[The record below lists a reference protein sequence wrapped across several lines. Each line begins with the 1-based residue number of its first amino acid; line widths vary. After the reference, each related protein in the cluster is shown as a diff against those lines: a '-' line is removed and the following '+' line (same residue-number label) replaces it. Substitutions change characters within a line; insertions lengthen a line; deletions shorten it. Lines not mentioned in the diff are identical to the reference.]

1 MDHWR
6 NHFVN
11 QALPR
16 KVYLAVRWA
25 DVAELWIAYKV
36 TQALTR
42 LRFLRA
48 IDVDFARLNRDQEL
62 EEAFRPPL
70 NRQAPLLA
78 PHVPPP
84 PPAEQGQGVWV

>member
-16 KVYLAVRWA
+16 EVYLAVRWA
-25 DVAELWIAYKV
+25 DIAELWTADKV

-48 IDVDFARLNRDQEL
+48 VEVDFARLNRDQEL
-62 EEAFRPPL
+62 GQVFRPPL
-70 NRQAPLLA
+70 NRQAPRLA

-84 PPAEQGQGVWV
+84 PPVEQGQGVWV